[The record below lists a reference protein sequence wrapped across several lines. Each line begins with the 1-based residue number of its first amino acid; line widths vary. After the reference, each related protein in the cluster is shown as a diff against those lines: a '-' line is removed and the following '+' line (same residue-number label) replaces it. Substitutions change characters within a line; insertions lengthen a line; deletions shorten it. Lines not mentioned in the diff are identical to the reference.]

1 MADSGDSFDLSA
13 LTWEVAASPEVKPKA
28 SAVSE
33 VTNTSPKLS
42 KVFEQYR
49 KKQLLDG
56 VGEKT
61 LDDKRSV
68 MNLLIR
74 IIGDLGVATTNEVA
88 TVKKKEDI
96 QFDGRLLKKYGSI
109 DYQDIWELGI
119 NAALR
124 ISDLLSLKY
133 TDVLST
139 KILTLT
145 ESKTEKTLRIKLN
158 VRLSLSFK

>member
-1 MADSGDSFDLSA
+1 
-13 LTWEVAASPEVKPKA
+13 
-28 SAVSE
+28 
-33 VTNTSPKLS
+33 
-42 KVFEQYR
+42 
-49 KKQLLDG
+49 
-56 VGEKT
+56 
-61 LDDKRSV
+61 